1 MGIVD
6 MISVSFHCW
15 VRSGVYVSNFKFPEA
30 HGLESGPNRRGLTH
44 AAGHGTVL
52 T

>member
-6 MISVSFHCW
+6 ISVSFDCR
-15 VRSGVYVSNFKFPEA
+15 VGSGIHVGNFKFPET

-44 AAGHGTVL
+44 AAGHGTAL
-52 T
+52 I